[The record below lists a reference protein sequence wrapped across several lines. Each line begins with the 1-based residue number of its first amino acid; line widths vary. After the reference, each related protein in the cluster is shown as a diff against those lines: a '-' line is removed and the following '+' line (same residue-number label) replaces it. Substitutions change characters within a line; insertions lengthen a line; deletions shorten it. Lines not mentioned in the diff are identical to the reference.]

1 MPKLTEKSYL
11 SRTDPNYRKASLLKI
26 STATL
31 NNRILVTSPQ
41 AYNGGRDVRKIAYNL
56 PKGKT
61 FMKSFPEKFSQ
72 FRSVIFESEKILLLC
87 TLRLMNL
94 PQEVMVNPTLLMC
107 SFNTYNFDI
116 LYFTENNIS

>member
-1 MPKLTEKSYL
+1 MPKLTNKSYL

-56 PKGKT
+56 PKT

-72 FRSVIFESEKILLLC
+72 IRSQIFESEKILLLC

-94 PQEVMVNPTLLMC
+94 PQEVMVNPTLLML
-107 SFNTYNFDI
+107 FYV
-116 LYFTENNIS
+116 L